1 MCKTLSSL
9 SQRLKAEA
17 LDQPVLVI
25 ESAKVLKS
33 LNQFL
38 DRAEVTHSKQLLLQ
52 GLEKVFDAAIAL
64 RSRPNAGEEAR
75 PRNRLSL

>member
-9 SQRLKAEA
+9 NQRLKAEA

-25 ESAKVLKS
+25 ERAKVLKS

-38 DRAEVTHSKQLLLQ
+38 DRGVPTRLDQRGHLNRMLRL
-52 GLEKVFDAAIAL
+52 AL
-64 RSRPNAGEEAR
+64 PS
-75 PRNRLSL
+75 